1 MDRSSVFFLIGGA
14 TTALTFRVVNEGI
27 ESLEHGIHQYLKTSN
42 NERCSLCTSRVHFIL
57 DTCQEVCS
65 GTFAL
70 AAGVGVTSFL
80 LHRFH

>member
-14 TTALTFRVVNEGI
+14 ATALTFRVVNEGI
-27 ESLEHGIHQYLKTSN
+27 ESLEQGVHEYLKTTN
-42 NERCSLCTSRVHFIL
+42 NERGSLCTSKVHFVL

-70 AAGVGVTSFL
+70 AAGVSVVTFL
-80 LHRFH
+80 LNRFH